1 MRKIN
6 DPPKEGYIA
15 PKSFD
20 ESHWVKF
27 PELPEIEVEFK
38 PHVFDDGSRGL
49 QSDPPIVI
57 SLGILGEF
65 ELGPILLTE
74 MEDIPLEEQ
83 KAEIRKEVRIAFQS
97 LLFRFA
103 AVALVERGEGL
114 SPIAS
119 WYESASRDDAD
130 GR

>member
-1 MRKIN
+1 MGF
-6 DPPKEGYIA
+6 PSVA

-83 KAEIRKEVRIAFQS
+83 KAEIRKEVQVALGR
-97 LLFRFA
+97 LLLRFA
-103 AVALVERGEGL
+103 AVVLVKRGEGL
-114 SPIAS
+114 APIEG
-119 WYESASRDDAD
+119 WYEDASRSIDD
-130 GR
+130 